1 MEYEQRP
8 FFKAN
13 EKEQP
18 FLTQS
23 EKS

>member
-13 EKEQP
+13 EKKQP
-18 FLTQS
+18 FLNQS